1 MQDRSKNKRKD
12 DIELEEGMQGE
23 EYTIEGRNMVIEAF
37 RSGKTVDKLY
47 VQDGCQDGPIQTI
60 KKEARKQETI
70 IKYVTR
76 DRLDQPNYGFY

>member
-47 VQDGCQDGPIQTI
+47 PGKTSEVLWFDRKSQCLVYTG
-60 KKEARKQETI
+60 ARG
-70 IKYVTR
+70 R
-76 DRLDQPNYGFY
+76 CR

>member
-70 IKYVTR
+70 IK
-76 DRLDQPNYGFY
+76 

>member
-37 RSGKTVDKLY
+37 RSGKTVDKL
-47 VQDGCQDGPIQTI
+47 
-60 KKEARKQETI
+60 
-70 IKYVTR
+70 
-76 DRLDQPNYGFY
+76 